1 MVPQAVA
8 GSLKG
13 FKKLLVIVTDK
24 ASSQNIMSGWWKAS
38 KWLKKTGFLGTD
50 DLQLMTINY
59 NNEESINDL
68 EAVDFNNDIQ
78 MSDVNDTDLKK
89 KLQQHNRQVK
99 QLSESTET

>member
-1 MVPQAVA
+1 
-8 GSLKG
+8 
-13 FKKLLVIVTDK
+13 
-24 ASSQNIMSGWWKAS
+24 
-38 KWLKKTGFLGTD
+38 
-50 DLQLMTINY
+50 MTINY

-68 EAVDFNNDIQ
+68 EAVDFNDIQ

>member
-1 MVPQAVA
+1 
-8 GSLKG
+8 
-13 FKKLLVIVTDK
+13 
-24 ASSQNIMSGWWKAS
+24 MSGWWKAS

>member
-68 EAVDFNNDIQ
+68 EAVDFNDIQ